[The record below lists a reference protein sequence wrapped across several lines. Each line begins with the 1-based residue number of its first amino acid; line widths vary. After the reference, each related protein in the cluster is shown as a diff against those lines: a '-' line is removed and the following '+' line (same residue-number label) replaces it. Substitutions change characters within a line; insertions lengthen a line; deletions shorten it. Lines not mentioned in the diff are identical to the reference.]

1 MTEKILDLIEKKD
14 FKQLKTL
21 LSNMLVPDIATCLEE
36 LDDRVSIMIIFRL
49 LPKDLSA
56 EAFSYISSENQE
68 IVVKYLSQSE
78 LSFIMEE
85 LSTDDAVDF
94 LEEMPANIVQKAL
107 RAATPETRKT
117 INKFLS
123 YEEDTAG
130 AIMTPEFLR
139 LEVDMTVDEA
149 FDSIRQKGEDVET
162 INVLYVTDS
171 KKILKG
177 VLTIKDLLLA
187 KKTEILGNLISGNV
201 VFATTNMDQ
210 EHIASIF
217 SKYDFL
223 ALPVVDKEGRIV
235 GIVTV
240 DDIIDVIKEETTEDI
255 EKMAAIT
262 PTDDPYLKTG
272 VWTIWAKRI
281 PWLMLLMVSAT
292 FTGLILNTYEAS
304 LSIISGAL
312 IACVPMIM
320 DTGGNAGSQASVT
333 VIRALALG
341 ELSTRDY
348 LKVFWK
354 ELRASILLGL
364 TLGIACFAKLML
376 IDNLLFGFTDYVPQT
391 CVVISLA
398 LMFTVMLAKIVGC
411 SLPLLAKKC
420 HLDPAVVASPFI
432 TTIVDATSLILYCLL
447 ALQFLA

>member
-21 LSNMLVPDIATCLEE
+21 LSEMLVPDIASCLEE
-36 LDDRVSIMIIFRL
+36 IDDKVSIMIIFRL

-56 EAFSYISSENQE
+56 EVFSYISSENQE
-68 IVVKYLSQSE
+68 IVVNYLSQSE
-78 LSFIMEE
+78 LAFIMEE

-94 LEEMPANIVQKAL
+94 LEEMPANMVQKAL
-107 RAATPETRKT
+107 KAATPETRKT

-130 AIMTPEFLR
+130 AIMTPEFLS
-139 LEVDMTVDEA
+139 LYVDMTVDEA
-149 FDSIRQKGEDVET
+149 FESIRENGEDVET
-162 INVLYVTDS
+162 INVLYITDS
-171 KKILKG
+171 KKVLKG
-177 VLTIKDLLLA
+177 VLTIKDLLLS
-187 KKTEILGNLISGNV
+187 KKTEVLGNLISGNV
-201 VFATTNMDQ
+201 VAATTNMDQ
-210 EHIASIF
+210 EQIASIF

-223 ALPVVDKEGRIV
+223 ALPVVDKEQRIV

-348 LKVFWK
+348 LKVAWK
-354 ELRASILLGL
+354 ELRASILLGA
-364 TLGIACFAKLML
+364 TLGLACFAKLML
-376 IDNLLFGFTDYVPQT
+376 VDNLMFGFTDYIPKT
-391 CVVISLA
+391 CMVISLA
-398 LMFTVMLAKIVGC
+398 LMFTVILAKFVGC

-432 TTIVDATSLILYCLL
+432 TTIVDATSLILYCVL
-447 ALQFLA
+447 AIQFLA